1 MFRRSG
7 DDVSFNHSFLVSHPL
22 VDVFF
27 HCFPYRK
34 ESCDDHPRAI
44 PSHMID
50 GPLHLSCVKEKWTM
64 ARAASHQNIGTCL
77 TNIALKNGGE
87 KVCSFDSVKLKLFMV
102 LKIRTLRLLVWWQ
115 SLEASIYQHGWSS
128 FELWV
133 LSAHPNP
140 QRAGIPSAATT
151 QLVSMVENYRDLS
164 MRHEMSLNSMWRFFV
179 DRSCRSLSRPKT
191 STVSSKERCLVRI
204 TSYQQLLLHLR
215 SSWGCPMVSK
225 TAKQLFQFYL

>member
-1 MFRRSG
+1 MTSISIIPF
-7 DDVSFNHSFLVSHPL
+7 SFP
-22 VDVFF
+22 
-27 HCFPYRK
+27 
-34 ESCDDHPRAI
+34 I
-44 PSHMID
+44 
-50 GPLHLSCVKEKWTM
+50 HLSMFFFTVSPTGRRAATTIHGLSHHTWSTDLCTFPASRRNGRTM
-64 ARAASHQNIGTCL
+64 ARAASHQNIWTCL

-204 TSYQQLLLHLR
+204 TSYQQLLLHLM

-225 TAKQLFQFYL
+225 TAKQLFQFNL